1 MNDHRPIIEV
11 VASSGTH
18 FGERE
23 FLTTILRVLPLL
35 RAPGGAL
42 ALVARASFRIVGDA
56 EMSTLH
62 ERHSKI
68 VGTTDVL
75 TFPWASPP
83 EPIEVDVAICHDEAK
98 RRAAE
103 LGHSVDREVIL
114 YAVHGLL
121 HAAGFTDEA
130 TDAHAAMHAEED
142 RLLEAIGV
150 GATFVKKGGDS

>member
-1 MNDHRPIIEV
+1 MNDYQPIIEV
-11 VASSGTH
+11 VAASGTR
-18 FGERE
+18 FDEKE
-23 FLTTILRVLPLL
+23 FVATIARVVPLL
-35 RAPGGAL
+35 RTPGRVAAP
-42 ALVARASFRIVGDA
+42 VARASFRIVDDA

-68 VGTTDVL
+68 AGTTDVL

-121 HAAGFTDEA
+121 HAAGFTDDA
-130 TDAHAAMHAEED
+130 ADAHAAMHAEED

-150 GATFVKKGGDS
+150 GATFVKKGGGS